1 MFERMSA
8 KTAALLGVV
17 AGVALSATAGDKPL
31 VQFDLKVTFP
41 NSGESSQSSEFGET
55 DSLAERSSQRQFS
68 VSPTAPMTIPS
79 TSSVTTQYKKD
90 PCPACGM
97 G

>member
-8 KTAALLGVV
+8 KTAALLGLV
-17 AGVALSATAGDKPL
+17 AGVALSTTAGDKPL
-31 VQFDLKVTFP
+31 VQFDLKVNFP

-55 DSLAERSSQRQFS
+55 DRQFS
-68 VSPTAPMTIPS
+68 VSPETTAPMTIPY
-79 TSSVTTQYKKD
+79 TSSGTTQYKKD

>member
-8 KTAALLGVV
+8 KTAALLGLV

-31 VQFDLKVTFP
+31 VQFDLKVNFP
-41 NSGESSQSSEFGET
+41 NSGENSRSSELGES
-55 DSLAERSSQRQFS
+55 DQQFS
-68 VSPTAPMTIPS
+68 VSPETTAPMTIPH
-79 TSSVTTQYKKD
+79 TYNGTTQYKKD